1 NEPAARNFRQVGAEQ
16 RRKGAGHRDLHEF
29 GCAWD
34 ALGAAAQHQAQQGA
48 ARAGGGADGADCRS
62 AVCRSGKA
70 DRDPRDRR
78 RVLPPGAA
86 LWLHG
91 RDRRSC
97 GAEGRSRLRR
107 AVRDDA
113 DQLLPFAPD
122 AAFGRNAWHGAV
134 AREAVCLDDAQ
145 LGDADGVLPPADK
158 PGGRAGEPGGAL
170 RPRPEQLASWL
181 PTSAITRWRVRAYR
195 REVEARTG
203 EAGAGDLGITGLPCT
218 SIACERRRGLWLKL
232 AARPCGARRLAVR
245 ARSLPPYR
253 FRQRR

>member
-1 NEPAARNFRQVGAEQ
+1 GE
-16 RRKGAGHRDLHEF
+16 
-29 GCAWD
+29 
-34 ALGAAAQHQAQQGA
+34 
-48 ARAGGGADGADCRS
+48 
-62 AVCRSGKA
+62 A

-134 AREAVCLDDAQ
+134 AREAVCLDDAP
-145 LGDADGVLPPADK
+145 LGDADGVLPAADQ
-158 PGGRAGEPGGAL
+158 PGGRAGGPSAGL
-170 RPRPEQLASWL
+170 RSRSEQRASCL
-181 PTSAITRWRVRAYR
+181 RRSAVTRWRVRAER

-203 EAGAGDLGITGLPCT
+203 EAGADDLGITGLPCT
-218 SIACERRRGLWLKL
+218 SIACERRRGL
-232 AARPCGARRLAVR
+232 
-245 ARSLPPYR
+245 
-253 FRQRR
+253 